1 MFESI
6 SFSVGKKTISL
17 YGQDFVL
24 GELSVQVTNIWYY
37 QTREMYDLLKE
48 GKNFAVQYEETQD
61 CSFWHRANDSF
72 LKLETKLR
80 QFPLFT
86 LLQRKQSVLWDT
98 TVLEHRD
105 WPVYKAYF
113 EQFKAILNDITMFRD
128 VIGHFTALCIMPLQ
142 TLNSSNISAE
152 VNRLTDNYFSL
163 YFPEEK
169 RAIAYP
175 YHNNKPIMLDFES
188 RADDSTAGDMQII
201 ETYTV
206 KDLLMLLKIDFYKAL
221 EAGHLIRQCEYCGR
235 FFLLTKRLHTKY
247 CDNPAPDNPKYTCA
261 QMGYRLT
268 RRKEKTEDDPK
279 AEALRRCMNRIT
291 KDCSRKIITAE
302 ERDLLKAKA
311 EDLFHKARLRSG
323 VTYEEFEKSL
333 ASKNLYPLCGVVRKT
348 NPVGHPKKE
357 TVRS

>member
-1 MFESI
+1 MFDSI
-6 SFSVGKKTISL
+6 RFCVGKKTIIL
-17 YGQDFVL
+17 YGQEFVL

-48 GKNFAVQYEETQD
+48 GKNLTVQYEETHD
-61 CSFWHRANDSF
+61 YSFWYRANDSF

-86 LLQRKQSVLWDT
+86 LLQRTQSVLWDT

-142 TLNSSNISAE
+142 TLSSSNISAE
-152 VNRLTDNYFSL
+152 VSKLTNNYFSL

-169 RAIAYP
+169 RAVAYP
-175 YHNNKPIMLDFES
+175 YHNNKPIILDFES
-188 RADDSTAGDMQII
+188 RVDDSTAGDIQII
-201 ETYTV
+201 EIYTI

-247 CDNPAPDNPKYTCA
+247 CDNPAPDNPKFTCA
-261 QMGYRLT
+261 QMAYRLT
-268 RRKEKTEDDPK
+268 RRKEQPEDDPK
-279 AEALRRCMNRIT
+279 ADSLRRCLNRIT
-291 KDCSRKIITAE
+291 QDCSRNIITPE

-311 EDLFHKARLRSG
+311 NELYHEAKIRSG

-333 ASKNLYPLCGVVRKT
+333 ASENLYPLCNVSKKS
-348 NPVGHPKKE
+348 NPVGRPKTEKAG
-357 TVRS
+357 

>member
-1 MFESI
+1 MFNSI
-6 SFSVGKKTISL
+6 TFCVGKKTISL
-17 YGQDFVL
+17 YGQEFVL

-48 GKNFAVQYEETQD
+48 GKNSTVQYEETHD
-61 CSFWHRANDSF
+61 YSFWYRANDSF

-86 LLQRKQSVLWDT
+86 LLQRTQSVLWDT

-128 VIGHFTALCIMPLQ
+128 VIGHFTALCIMPLR
-142 TLNSSNISAE
+142 TLSSSNISAE
-152 VNRLTDNYFSL
+152 VNRLTNNYISL

-169 RAIAYP
+169 RAVAYP
-175 YHNNKPIMLDFES
+175 YHNNKPIVLDFES
-188 RADDSTAGDMQII
+188 RVDDSTAGDMQII
-201 ETYTV
+201 EIYTV
-206 KDLLMLLKIDFYKAL
+206 KDLLILLKIDFYKAL

-261 QMGYRLT
+261 QMGYRQS
-268 RRKEKTEDDPK
+268 RRKEQPEDDPK
-279 AEALRRCMNRIT
+279 ADSLRRCLNRIT
-291 KDCSRKIITAE
+291 QDCSRNIITPE
-302 ERDLLKAKA
+302 ERDILKAKA
-311 EDLFHKARLRSG
+311 NELYHEAKIRSG
-323 VTYEEFEKSL
+323 VTYEEFETSL
-333 ASKNLYPLCGVVRKT
+333 ASKNLYPLCKVKRRS
-348 NPVGHPKKE
+348 NPVGHPKTEKAG
-357 TVRS
+357 

>member
-1 MFESI
+1 MFSSI
-6 SFSVGKKTISL
+6 TFSVGKKTISL
-17 YGQDFVL
+17 YGRELLL

-37 QTREMYDLLKE
+37 QTQEMYDLLKE
-48 GKNFAVQYEETQD
+48 GKNFTVQYEETLD
-61 CSFWHRANDSF
+61 YSFWYRANDSF

-86 LLQRKQSVLWDT
+86 LLRRTQSVLWDT

-113 EQFKAILNDITMFRD
+113 EQFKAILNDIVMFRD
-128 VIGHFTALCIMPLQ
+128 VIGHFTSLCIMPLQ
-142 TLNSSNISAE
+142 TLNSSNISTE
-152 VNRLTDNYFSL
+152 ISRLTDNYFTI

-169 RAIAYP
+169 RAVAYP

-188 RADDSTAGDMQII
+188 RVDDSTAGDMQII
-201 ETYTV
+201 EIYTV

-247 CDNPAPDNPKYTCA
+247 CDDPAPDNPKYTCA
-261 QMGYRLT
+261 QMGYRQT
-268 RRKEKTEDDPK
+268 RRKEQPEDDPK
-279 AEALRRCMNRIT
+279 ADSLRRCLNRIT
-291 KDCSRKIITAE
+291 QDCSRNTITPE

-311 EDLFHKARLRSG
+311 NELYHEAKIRSG
-323 VTYEEFEKSL
+323 ITYEEFETSL
-333 ASKNLYPLCGVVRKT
+333 ASRNLYPLCKVTRKS
-348 NPVGHPKKE
+348 NPVGHPKAEKAG
-357 TVRS
+357 